1 MNKDL
6 NELLM
11 AADQSLYEQKKIHH
25 ARIKI

>member
-1 MNKDL
+1 L